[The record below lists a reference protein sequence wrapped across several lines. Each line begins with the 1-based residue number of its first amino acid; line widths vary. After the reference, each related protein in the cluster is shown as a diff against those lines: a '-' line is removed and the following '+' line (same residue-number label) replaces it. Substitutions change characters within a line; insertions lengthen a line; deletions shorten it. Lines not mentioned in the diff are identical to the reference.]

1 MKEPIKIGNHHRQD
15 KLLEL
20 LLEYSPGN
28 ELAKEI
34 YDKGYHYENDK
45 QFIRE
50 DTLELKEF
58 LDRATKFFKDY
69 KNIYPYGN

>member
-1 MKEPIKIGNHHRQD
+1 MKEPTKIGNHHRQE

-28 ELAKEI
+28 ELAREI
-34 YDKGYHYENDK
+34 YDNGYHYENDK
-45 QFIRE
+45 QFIHE